1 MKNSDEVEEK
11 ARLERARAI
20 GLFRYMLIREAA
32 DPALSSRQRGAMVR
46 ELAGREHAGPSGQP
60 MRVTRWTLDKWIRL
74 WRSGGF
80 DALVPHPR
88 QSQPRTPP
96 EVIELAAAL
105 KKENPARTAA
115 QVQRILKAQ
124 SGWAPDE
131 RTIQRMFNRTGLRTL
146 APAEAAPAFGR
157 FEASRPNE
165 IWTGDALHAIRVD
178 GRKTYLFAFLDDHS
192 RAVMAARFGFA
203 EDTIRL
209 AAALRPALGT
219 RGVPEHVYVDNGSA
233 FVDAWLL
240 RACAK
245 LGIKLV
251 HSQPGRPEGRGK
263 IERFFRTVRGQ
274 FLAELTETRAAQ
286 VKDLAELNRLFTA
299 WTETVYHVRE
309 HSETGQAPLA
319 RWEAGGPFPVPAQ
332 EDLAEAFRWSEWRTV
347 SKTAL
352 VSLHGNRYQVDPAL
366 ARRRVE
372 LAFDPFD
379 LNVLFV
385 RHDGKDAG
393 TATPYQITRHSHPK
407 ARPEDPGSGDDAPRA
422 TGVDYIALIGEQHD
436 RQIEGPVSYHALMPP
451 ASPPASGQDGQEQDE
466 RGAGEEDGRG

>member
-1 MKNSDEVEEK
+1 MGMSKAEEEEQ
-11 ARLERARAI
+11 ARLERARAA

-32 DPALSSRQRGAMVR
+32 DPALSSRQRGKMVR
-46 ELAGREHAGPSGQP
+46 EIAAREHTGPSGRP
-60 MRVTRWTLDKWIRL
+60 VRVTRWTLDVWIRR
-74 WRSGGF
+74 WRQGGV
-80 DALVPHPR
+80 DALVPSPR
-88 QSQPRTPP
+88 QSQPRTP
-96 EVIELAAAL
+96 
-105 KKENPARTAA
+105 A
-115 QVQRILKAQ
+115 QVQRILRAQ
-124 SGWAPDE
+124 GGWAPDE
-131 RTIQRMFNRTGLRTL
+131 TTIRRMFTRTGLTALTR
-146 APAEAAPAFGR
+146 AADAPAFGR
-157 FEASRPNE
+157 FEAARPNE
-165 IWTGDALHAIRVD
+165 IWTGDALHAIRVQ
-178 GRKTYLFAFLDDHS
+178 GRKTYLFAFIDDHS

-209 AAALRPALGT
+209 AAALRPALGS
-219 RGVPEHVYVDNGSA
+219 RGIPEHAYVDNGSA

-263 IERFFRTVRGQ
+263 IERFFRTVRDQ
-274 FLAELTETRAAQ
+274 FLVELTEERAARIP
-286 VKDLAELNRLFTA
+286 DLAELNKLFTA
-299 WTETVYHVRE
+299 WVETVYHVRE
-309 HSETGQAPLA
+309 HSETGQPPLA
-319 RWEAGGPFPVPAQ
+319 RWEAGGPFPLPAA